1 LQTHSALGNLHRSVS
16 LRSHRGLG
24 STAAA
29 GLAALALATGSAP
42 GQAPHDARQG
52 EQWAVAPGTVLNLP
66 AAWELSQGQGVTV
79 AVIDSG
85 ARLEHSDLA
94 PNVWVNFGEVPG
106 NRVDDDANGYVDDV
120 HGIDLTTSS
129 RNRQDLSD
137 GNGHGTHVAGIIAGA
152 SNGRGVVGV
161 AFRARLMVVKVLDAR
176 GAGTTGAVA
185 EGIRY
190 AAANGARI
198 INLSLGGP
206 TRDPRLAE
214 AVEAAQ
220 AANVLIVCSAG
231 NLGQNVDQKPSY
243 PVSLAARNLIGVAA
257 TSPTRGRE
265 LGSFSNFGRHTIGLA
280 APGVDV
286 LSSAND
292 GGWELKSGTSMA
304 APHAA
309 GVAALMAAM
318 RPDMSAAELRAELLQ
333 SAGRTSLP
341 VGGGYLDALVSVVNA
356 ASASSYGLGQPP
368 LLRVLS
374 AQRKGSQTVAQIAA
388 IGNTKAIARFRLSLD
403 GRRVA
408 ELAKRGSP
416 FTVRLRGRRGRKLR
430 VDALDA
436 RKQAIASA
444 SRTVRGVKRGKRG
457 VRRGSGVGAGQVTI
471 R

>member
-1 LQTHSALGNLHRSVS
+1 MSPRLHRVPS
-16 LRSHRGLG
+16 L
-24 STAAA
+24 AAA
-29 GLAALALATGSAP
+29 AAVAALALTAGNASA
-42 GQAPHDARQG
+42 QSPHDARQG
-52 EQWAVAPGTVLNLP
+52 EQWAVAPGSVLNLP
-66 AAWELSQGQGVTV
+66 AAWELSQGRGVTV

-85 ARLEHSDLA
+85 ARLDHPDLA

-129 RNRQDLSD
+129 RGRQDLSD

-152 SNGRGVVGV
+152 ANGRGVVGV
-161 AFRARLMVVKVLDAR
+161 AYRARLMIVKVLDAR
-176 GAGTTGAVA
+176 GAGTTGGVA

-214 AVEAAQ
+214 AVRAAE
-220 AANVLIVCSAG
+220 AANVLLVCSAG
-231 NLGQNVDQKPSY
+231 NLGQNVDRRPSY
-243 PVSLAARNLIGVAA
+243 PVSFPGRNLIGVAA
-257 TSPTRGRE
+257 TEPLRGRD
-265 LGSFSNFGRHTIGLA
+265 LGSFSNFGRNTIGLA

-286 LSSAND
+286 LSSARN

-309 GVAALMAAM
+309 GVAALIAAL

-333 SAGRTSLP
+333 SAGRSALP
-341 VGGGYLDALVSVVNA
+341 VGGGYLDALSSVINA
-356 ASASSYGLGQPP
+356 AKAARFGVGQPP
-368 LLRVLS
+368 LVRVLK
-374 AQRKGSQTVAQIAA
+374 AERRGALTTAQIAA
-388 IGNTKAIARFRLSLD
+388 LGNTRAIVRFRLSLD

-408 ELAKRGSP
+408 EARRRAP
-416 FTVRLRGRRGRKLR
+416 VFTVRLRGRRGRKLR
-430 VDALDA
+430 VDALDSSG
-436 RKQAIASA
+436 RAIART
-444 SRTVRGVKRGKRG
+444 SRRVRPVKRGKRG